1 MLSNNLFFD
10 DDDNFDVF
18 SRLGPKKPEDPFIE
32 MLNNAVNEATDG
44 ATEPEKV
51 EGVNLFFV
59 DEADNDFVNEHEIR
73 IGMQREVDEM
83 CLSGHE
89 PSFNV
94 LHFEDELQRRL
105 RERRK

>member
-1 MLSNNLFFD
+1 VPQEGALSNNLFFD
-10 DDDNFDVF
+10 DDDDFMGVQTNLD
-18 SRLGPKKPEDPFIE
+18 PKPEPMPKAE
-32 MLNNAVNEATDG
+32 NEPVPG
-44 ATEPEKV
+44 A
-51 EGVNLFFV
+51 NLFFV

-73 IGMQREVDEM
+73 ITMQREVDEM
-83 CLSGHE
+83 CLTGRE